1 MRVAFATICLL
12 LVGCDASKRA
22 CRKAEGMVAKATLL
36 CPELLAERSRTD
48 TITVVLPGIS
58 GEGTVSFDAVAMD
71 SLPVILR
78 PRDIPTHDAQAD
90 HPQQLQQLRSSLCTL
105 RPVQVHDSLLDL
117 RIWTENGAIRY
128 TYAVHPR
135 IALRTVTTTTPT
147 IKPREEHTTGVHPM
161 YRTAFW
167 VVALLPIALLI
178 LLAII
183 RTRQY

>member
-48 TITVVLPGIS
+48 TFTVVLPGSS
-58 GEGTVSFDAVAMD
+58 GNGSVPFDAVAMD
-71 SLPVILR
+71 SLPVILH
-78 PRDIPTHDAQAD
+78 PHDAPSDDAQAD
-90 HPQQLQQLRSSLCTL
+90 HPEKLQRLRTSLCSL

-117 RIWTENGAIRY
+117 RIWTQDGVIRY
-128 TYAVHPR
+128 AYSVHPR
-135 IALRTVTTTTPT
+135 VALRTVTTTTPT
-147 IKPREEHTTGVHPM
+147 VVLREERTSGVHPL

-183 RTRQY
+183 RTRNY